1 MSSPDPDPD
10 SEQKDKAMTRRHLRI
25 LVAALATVTLL
36 LGVAAAA
43 ARSPRWR
50 RPPPPRV
57 PAFSLSLED
66 GAGRA
71 LSTFHHQ
78 GQTWVLG
85 EEGER
90 YVVVVR
96 NPTAERVEAVVSVD
110 GRDVLSGQSA
120 DFRRHRGYIVPAF
133 GSVRIEGFR
142 QSLDDVATFRF
153 TNPENSYSSRMG
165 TPENVGVVGVAIF
178 RERVREQAFIP
189 EDEGRFDRFERRRP
203 APPRKSAAPSAGSA
217 GRARDRAAESDS
229 NIGTEYGESRTSR
242 VVQVSF
248 ERASSTPARVLTLRY
263 DDADGLEARG
273 IDVFRRFRPAPRPPR
288 PFPQP
293 FAQGGFAPPPP

>member
-1 MSSPDPDPD
+1 
-10 SEQKDKAMTRRHLRI
+10 MTRRQLRI
-25 LVAALATVTLL
+25 VVAALATVTLL
-36 LGVAAAA
+36 LGVAAAG
-43 ARSPRWR
+43 ARSPHWR

-66 GAGRA
+66 GAGRS
-71 LSTFHHQ
+71 LSTFNHQ
-78 GQTWVLG
+78 GATWVLG

-96 NPTAERVEAVVSVD
+96 NPTSERVEAVVSVD

-142 QSLDDVATFRF
+142 QSLDEVATFRF
-153 TNPENSYSSRMG
+153 TDPGNSYSSRMG
-165 TPENVGVVGVAIF
+165 TPQNVGVIGVAFF
-178 RERVREQAFIP
+178 RERVREHAFAVP
-189 EDEGRFDRFERRRP
+189 EDEGRFERRRP

-217 GRARDRAAESDS
+217 GRSRDRAAESDS

-273 IDVFRRFRPAPRPPR
+273 IDVFRRFRPTRPTPR

>member
-1 MSSPDPDPD
+1 MDPAAPDP
-10 SEQKDKAMTRRHLRI
+10 EQEKKAMTRRQLRI
-25 LVAALATVTLL
+25 VVAALATVTLL
-36 LGVAAAA
+36 LGVAAAG
-43 ARSPRWR
+43 ARSPHWR

-66 GAGRA
+66 GAGRS
-71 LSTFHHQ
+71 LSTFNHQ
-78 GQTWVLG
+78 GTTWVLG

-96 NPTAERVEAVVSVD
+96 NPTSERVEAVVSVD
-110 GRDVLSGQSA
+110 GRDVLSGQTA

-142 QSLDDVATFRF
+142 QSLDEVATFRF
-153 TNPENSYSSRMG
+153 TDPGNSYSSRMG
-165 TPENVGVVGVAIF
+165 TPENVGVIGVAFF
-178 RERVREQAFIP
+178 RERVREQAFAVP
-189 EDEGRFDRFERRRP
+189 ENEGRFERRRP

-248 ERASSTPARVLTLRY
+248 ERASSTPVRVLTLRY

-273 IDVFRRFRPAPRPPR
+273 IDVFRRFRPTRPTPR

>member
-1 MSSPDPDPD
+1 
-10 SEQKDKAMTRRHLRI
+10 MTRRQLRI
-25 LVAALATVTLL
+25 VVAALATVTLL
-36 LGVAAAA
+36 LGVAAAG

-66 GAGRA
+66 GGGRS
-71 LSTFHHQ
+71 LTTFNHQ
-78 GQTWVLG
+78 GTTWVLG

-96 NPTAERVEAVVSVD
+96 NPTSERVEAVVSVD

-142 QSLDDVATFRF
+142 QSLDEVATFRF
-153 TNPENSYSSRMG
+153 TDPESSYSSRMG
-165 TPENVGVVGVAIF
+165 TPQNVGVIGVAFF
-178 RERVREQAFIP
+178 RERVREQAFVVP
-189 EDEGRFDRFERRRP
+189 EDEGRFERRRP

-217 GRARDRAAESDS
+217 GRSRDRAAESDS

-248 ERASSTPARVLTLRY
+248 ERASTTPARVLTVRY

-273 IDVFRRFRPAPRPPR
+273 IDVFRRFRPTRPTPR

>member
-1 MSSPDPDPD
+1 MDASAPDT
-10 SEQKDKAMTRRHLRI
+10 EEKAMNRRRLRYVI
-25 LVAALATVTLL
+25 AALVTVSVV
-36 LGVAAAA
+36 LGVMAAA

-50 RPPPPRV
+50 PPPPHR

-66 GAGRA
+66 GAGRS
-71 LSTFHHQ
+71 LRTFQHR
-78 GQTWVLG
+78 GTSWVLG
-85 EEGER
+85 EDGDR

-96 NPTAERVEAVVSVD
+96 NPTAQRVEAVVSVD

-120 DFRRHRGYIVPAF
+120 DFVRHRGYIVPAF

-153 TNPENSYSSRMG
+153 TNPSDSYSSRMG
-165 TPENVGVVGVAIF
+165 TPQNVGVVGVAF
-178 RERVREQAFIP
+178 FAERVREEVAIP
-189 EDEGRFDRFERRRP
+189 QDNWRRRRAP
-203 APPRKSAAPSAGSA
+203 ARSKSAPRPSA
-217 GRARDRAAESDS
+217 GRAGAAQDRAAESDG

-248 ERASSTPARVLTLRY
+248 ERASSSPTRVLSLRY

-273 IDVFRRFRPAPRPPR
+273 IDVFRTFRPSRPLR
-288 PFPQP
+288 PGPQP
-293 FAQGGFAPPPP
+293 FAQGFAPPPP

>member
-1 MSSPDPDPD
+1 MDPAPDP
-10 SEQKDKAMTRRHLRI
+10 SEEEKAMNRRRLRI
-25 LVAALATVTLL
+25 IVAALATVALL

-43 ARSPRWR
+43 AHGPRWR
-50 RPPPPRV
+50 RPPPISRAPS
-57 PAFSLSLED
+57 FSLSLED
-66 GAGRA
+66 ASGRS
-71 LSTFHHQ
+71 LSTFSHQ
-78 GQTWVLG
+78 GGTWVLG

-90 YVVVVR
+90 YVIVVR
-96 NPTAERVEAVVSVD
+96 NPTSERVEAVVSVD
-110 GRDVLSGQSA
+110 GRDVLSGQVA
-120 DFRRHRGYIVPAF
+120 NFNRHRGYIVPAF

-142 QSLDDVATFRF
+142 QSLDTVAAFRF
-153 TNPENSYSSRMG
+153 TDPGNSYSSRMG
-165 TPENVGVVGVAIF
+165 TPENVGVIGVAF
-178 RERVREQAFIP
+178 FSERVREQAFAVP
-189 EDEGRFDRFERRRP
+189 DDDWRFERRRP
-203 APPRKSAAPSAGSA
+203 APKRKAAAPSAGAA
-217 GRARDRAAESDS
+217 GRSRDRAAESDS

-273 IDVFRRFRPAPRPPR
+273 IDVFRRFRHTRPPR

>member
-1 MSSPDPDPD
+1 
-10 SEQKDKAMTRRHLRI
+10 MTRRQLRI
-25 LVAALATVTLL
+25 VVAALATVTLV
-36 LGVAAAA
+36 LGVAAAG
-43 ARSPRWR
+43 ARSPQWR

-66 GAGRA
+66 GAGRS
-71 LSTFHHQ
+71 LSTFNHQ
-78 GQTWVLG
+78 GTTWVLG

-96 NPTAERVEAVVSVD
+96 NPTSERVEAVVSVD
-110 GRDVLSGQSA
+110 GRDVLSGQTA

-142 QSLDDVATFRF
+142 QSLDEVATFRF
-153 TNPENSYSSRMG
+153 TDPGNSYSSRMG
-165 TPENVGVVGVAIF
+165 TPENVGVIGVAFF
-178 RERVREQAFIP
+178 RERVREQPFAVP
-189 EDEGRFDRFERRRP
+189 EDEGRFERRRP

-217 GRARDRAAESDS
+217 ARARDRAAESDS

-248 ERASSTPARVLTLRY
+248 ERASSTPVRVLTLRY

-273 IDVFRRFRPAPRPPR
+273 IDVFRRFRPTRPTPR